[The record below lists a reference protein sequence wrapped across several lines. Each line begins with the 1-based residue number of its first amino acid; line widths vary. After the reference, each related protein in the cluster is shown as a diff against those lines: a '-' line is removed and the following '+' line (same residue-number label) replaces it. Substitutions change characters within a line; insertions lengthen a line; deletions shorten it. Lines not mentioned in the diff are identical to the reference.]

1 MRPRLRGAMFARA
14 RGWNWRSVTCE
25 AAILRDPG
33 STGTTTRQRLSSGA
47 SISQRTVT
55 SLSGPTVL
63 PPCVAPRVEHSPA
76 AARQSASGHTVR
88 VSARASH
95 YRQIRRMSD
104 HGTNEPL
111 FEVGSRVTVH
121 GHDGAVFSATV
132 VGYPAVGFEASVF
145 VDDGASM
152 VRTASQCPACSVP
165 SPAPTVS
172 RCWCH
177 CVMSLLGPPQHL
189 LSMSPP
195 QQAAPEA

>member
-1 MRPRLRGAMFARA
+1 MQFRGTGCLVPLGPPLSFVADMPPLPHYLVIRRPNRISALRGA
-14 RGWNWRSVTCE
+14 
-25 AAILRDPG
+25 
-33 STGTTTRQRLSSGA
+33 
-47 SISQRTVT
+47 
-55 SLSGPTVL
+55 
-63 PPCVAPRVEHSPA
+63 RVEHSCA
-76 AARQSASGHTVR
+76 AGHQSASGHTIR

-95 YRQIRRMSD
+95 CHRIRRMAD

-121 GHDGAVFSATV
+121 GHDGTVFGATV

-152 VRTASQCPACSVP
+152 VRTASPYPARSVP

-172 RCWCH
+172 RCWCR
-177 CVMSLLGPPQHL
+177 CVMSLLSPPQHL

>member
-1 MRPRLRGAMFARA
+1 MLS
-14 RGWNWRSVTCE
+14 GWNWRGSRSVS
-25 AAILRDPG
+25 G
-33 STGTTTRQRLSSGA
+33 TGCCLVPLGPPLIQH
-47 SISQRTVT
+47 T
-55 SLSGPTVL
+55 SLPRY
-63 PPCVAPRVEHSPA
+63 PPANRISALRGARVEHSCA
-76 AARQSASGHTVR
+76 AGRQSASGHTIR

-95 YRQIRRMSD
+95 CHRIRRMAD

-121 GHDGAVFSATV
+121 GHDGTVFGATV
-132 VGYPAVGFEASVF
+132 VGYPAVGFDASVF

-152 VRTASQCPACSVP
+152 VRTASPYPARSVP

-172 RCWCH
+172 RCWCR
-177 CVMSLLGPPQHL
+177 CVMSLLSPPQHL

>member
-1 MRPRLRGAMFARA
+1 MA
-14 RGWNWRSVTCE
+14 
-25 AAILRDPG
+25 
-33 STGTTTRQRLSSGA
+33 
-47 SISQRTVT
+47 
-55 SLSGPTVL
+55 
-63 PPCVAPRVEHSPA
+63 
-76 AARQSASGHTVR
+76 
-88 VSARASH
+88 
-95 YRQIRRMSD
+95 D

-145 VDDGASM
+145 VDNGASM